1 VNAEQADKLL
11 TVLLERLVSEGGSD
25 LFITAGFAPA
35 IKKDGRL
42 VALMERALGAE
53 QAERLVAA
61 SMSQAQRALF
71 AETQEAQFAIAGAA
85 GRFRVSAF
93 VQRGHAGAVIRVI
106 NTEIPTLADLDL
118 PETLAELVMAQRGLV
133 LFVGATG
140 SGKSTSLA
148 AMLGHRNRH
157 AAGHIITLED
167 PIEFVHEHAASIVT
181 QREIGV
187 DTQSWTAALQN
198 TLRQAPDVILVGE
211 VRSRETMEHA
221 LNFAE
226 TGHLVLASLHANNAS
241 QAIDRVLNL
250 FDEAERAQRLMD
262 LSLNLQGVVS
272 QRLVRRATGG
282 RVAALEMLLAT
293 PLVSDLILRGR
304 LVELREAMARGTEQ
318 GMQTFDQH
326 LFRLYEAGTIDLTE
340 ALRHADSANELRLN
354 IKLAS
359 QRAAGEQAE
368 AVDGP
373 SLGLAD
379 TPGADDADAGY
390 PDEPYR

>member
-1 VNAEQADKLL
+1 MNAEQADKLL

-61 SMSQAQRALF
+61 LMSQPQRAVF
-71 AETQEAQFAIAGAA
+71 ADTQEAQFAIAGAA

-93 VQRGHAGAVIRVI
+93 VQRGHSGAVIRVI

-118 PETLAELVMAQRGLV
+118 PDTLAELVMAQRGLV

-167 PIEFVHEHAASIVT
+167 PIEFVHEHVASIVT

-250 FDEAERAQRLMD
+250 FDEAERGQRLMD
-262 LSLNLQGVVS
+262 LSLNLRGVVS
-272 QRLVRRATGG
+272 QRLVRRAAGG
-282 RVAALEMLLAT
+282 RVAALELLLAT

-326 LFRLYEAGTIDLTE
+326 LFALYETGVIDLTE

-359 QRAAGEQAE
+359 QRAAREHTE
-368 AVDGP
+368 AIDGL
-373 SLGLAD
+373 SLGLVD
-379 TPGADDADAGY
+379 TPDADESGA
-390 PDEPYR
+390 